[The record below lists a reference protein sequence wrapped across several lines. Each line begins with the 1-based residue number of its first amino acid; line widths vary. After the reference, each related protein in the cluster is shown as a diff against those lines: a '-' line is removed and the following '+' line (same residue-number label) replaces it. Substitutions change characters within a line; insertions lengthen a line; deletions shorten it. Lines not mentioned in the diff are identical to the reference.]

1 VTGLDWV
8 IIGLVLLLAL
18 FGWAQG
24 FVAGLLAFLGFAA
37 GALLGTRVAPL
48 VLSEGSHSPYAPVFA
63 LMGALLVGA
72 VFAVAFEGLGARVR
86 RQFGDAP
93 AFTAVDGVLGAALTA
108 AVGLGV
114 VWILGALAVSGGSP
128 DLRREVR
135 QSKVLQQ
142 LNTILPPSGPLL
154 NALARFDPFPR
165 INGPEVNVAPPRGD
179 ITGDPE
185 VEAARGSVVRIL
197 GTACGLGVEGSGW
210 VSAPGLVVTNA
221 HVVAGQDD
229 TRVLVRG
236 EGPSLQAQAV
246 AFDSTNDIAVLR
258 VDGLQADPLPIAS
271 GARRNTEAA
280 VLGFPR
286 NGPYDVRAARV
297 GETRRVVTQDAYGQG
312 PVTRSIVSLRGL
324 VRSGNSGGPMVDGD
338 GRVVGTVFAAT
349 TSGPRGG
356 YAVPNAIVRDALR
369 GASGP
374 VSTGPCTR

>member
-72 VFAVAFEGLGARVR
+72 VFAVGFEGLGARVR
-86 RQFGDAP
+86 RRFGDAP
-93 AFTAVDGVLGAALTA
+93 AFTAVDGVFGAVLTA
-108 AVGLGV
+108 VVGLGV

-165 INGPEVNVAPPRGD
+165 INGPEVNVAPPRDD
-179 ITGDPE
+179 ITGDRE
-185 VEAARGSVVRIL
+185 VEAAKASVVKIL

-210 VSAPGLVVTNA
+210 VAAPGLVVTNA

-236 EGPSLQAQAV
+236 EGPSLHAEAV
-246 AFDSTNDIAVLR
+246 SFDPSNDIAVLR
-258 VDGLQADPLPIAS
+258 VDGLSADPLSIAS
-271 GARRNTEAA
+271 SARRNTEAA

>member
-8 IIGLVLLLAL
+8 ILGLVLMLAL

-37 GALLGTRVAPL
+37 GAWLGTRIAPV
-48 VLSEGSHSPYAPVFA
+48 VLSEGSQSPYAPVFG
-63 LMGALLVGA
+63 LMGALLAGA
-72 VFAVAFEGLGARVR
+72 VFAIGFEGLGARLR
-86 RQFGDAP
+86 ERLDTP
-93 AFTAVDGVLGAALTA
+93 ALTAVDGVLGAVLTA
-108 AVGLGV
+108 AIGLGV

-165 INGPEVNVAPPRGD
+165 ISGPEVNVPAPRED
-179 ITGDPE
+179 ITRDPE
-185 VEAARGSVVRIL
+185 VEGAKGSVVKIL

-210 VSAPGLVVTNA
+210 VAGQGLVVTNA

-236 EGPSLQAQAV
+236 EGPSLGAQAV
-246 AFDSTNDIAVLR
+246 AFDSDNDIAVLR
-258 VDGLQADPLPIAS
+258 VDGLQADSLPIAS
-271 GARRNTEAA
+271 AARSGSEAA

-297 GETRRVVTQDAYGQG
+297 GETRRVVTQDAYGEG

-324 VRSGNSGGPMVDGD
+324 VRSGNSGGPMVDGA

-349 TSGPRGG
+349 TSGARGG

-369 GASGP
+369 GASSP
-374 VSTGPCTR
+374 VSTGPCTG

>member
-1 VTGLDWV
+1 
-8 IIGLVLLLAL
+8 
-18 FGWAQG
+18 
-24 FVAGLLAFLGFAA
+24 
-37 GALLGTRVAPL
+37 
-48 VLSEGSHSPYAPVFA
+48 
-63 LMGALLVGA
+63 MGALLVGA
-72 VFAVAFEGLGARVR
+72 VLAVGFEGMGAKLRRRLAGSPAFEA
-86 RQFGDAP
+86 
-93 AFTAVDGVLGAALTA
+93 TDGVLGAVLTA
-108 AVGLGV
+108 AIGLGV

-165 INGPEVNVAPPRGD
+165 INGPEVTVAPPRGD
-179 ITGDPE
+179 IAGDPE
-185 VEAARGSVVRIL
+185 VEAAKDSVVKIL

-210 VSAPGLVVTNA
+210 VADQGLVVTNA

-236 EGPSLQAQAV
+236 EGPSLRAQAV
-246 AFDSTNDIAVLR
+246 AFDPTNDIAILR
-258 VDGLQADPLPIAS
+258 VDGMRADPLPIAS
-271 GARRNTEAA
+271 GARRNGEAA

-286 NGPYDVRAARV
+286 NGPYDVRAARL

-324 VRSGNSGGPMVDGD
+324 VRSGNSGGPLVDGD

-349 TSGPRGG
+349 TSGARGG
-356 YAVPNAIVRDALR
+356 YAVPNAIVREKLR

>member
-24 FVAGLLAFLGFAA
+24 FVAGLLAFLGFVA

-72 VFAVAFEGLGARVR
+72 VFAVGFEGLGARVR
-86 RQFGDAP
+86 RRFGDAP

-135 QSKVLQQ
+135 QSQVLQE

-165 INGPEVNVAPPRGD
+165 I
-179 ITGDPE
+179 
-185 VEAARGSVVRIL
+185 
-197 GTACGLGVEGSGW
+197 
-210 VSAPGLVVTNA
+210 
-221 HVVAGQDD
+221 
-229 TRVLVRG
+229 
-236 EGPSLQAQAV
+236 
-246 AFDSTNDIAVLR
+246 
-258 VDGLQADPLPIAS
+258 
-271 GARRNTEAA
+271 
-280 VLGFPR
+280 
-286 NGPYDVRAARV
+286 
-297 GETRRVVTQDAYGQG
+297 
-312 PVTRSIVSLRGL
+312 
-324 VRSGNSGGPMVDGD
+324 
-338 GRVVGTVFAAT
+338 
-349 TSGPRGG
+349 
-356 YAVPNAIVRDALR
+356 
-369 GASGP
+369 
-374 VSTGPCTR
+374 TGP

>member
-1 VTGLDWV
+1 MTGLDWV

-24 FVAGLLAFLGFAA
+24 FVAGLLAFLGFAV
-37 GALLGTRVAPL
+37 GALLGTRIAPL
-48 VLSEGSHSPYAPVFA
+48 VLSDGNHSPYAPVFA

-72 VFAVAFEGLGARVR
+72 IFAVGFEGLGARVR
-86 RQFGDAP
+86 RRFGDAP

-108 AVGLGV
+108 AVGLGI

-135 QSKVLQQ
+135 DSKVLQQ

-165 INGPEVNVAPPRGD
+165 INGPEVRVAPPSEG
-179 ITGDPE
+179 ITADPQI
-185 VEAARGSVVRIL
+185 EAAKGSVVKIL

-210 VSAPGLVVTNA
+210 VAGPGLVVTNA
-221 HVVAGQDD
+221 HVVAGEED

-236 EGPSLQAQAV
+236 EGPSLRAQAV

-258 VDGLQADPLPIAS
+258 VDGLEADPLPIAS

-324 VRSGNSGGPMVDGD
+324 VRSGNSGGPLVDGD

-356 YAVPNAIVRDALR
+356 YAVPNAVVRDALR

>member
-37 GALLGTRVAPL
+37 GALLGTRGAPL

-72 VFAVAFEGLGARVR
+72 VFAVGFEGLGARVR
-86 RQFGDAP
+86 RRFGDAP

-135 QSKVLQQ
+135 QSQVLQE

-165 INGPEVNVAPPRGD
+165 INGPEVKVAPPRED

-185 VEAARGSVVRIL
+185 IEAAKGSVVKIL

-210 VSAPGLVVTNA
+210 VAGPGLVVTNA

-236 EGPSLQAQAV
+236 EGPSLRAQAV
-246 AFDSTNDIAVLR
+246 AFDSTNDISVLR
-258 VDGLQADPLPIAS
+258 VDGLAADLLPIAS
-271 GARRNTEAA
+271 SARRNTEAA

-312 PVTRSIVSLRGL
+312 PVARSIVSLRGL

>member
-48 VLSEGSHSPYAPVFA
+48 VLSEGNQSPYAPVFA

-72 VFAVAFEGLGARVR
+72 IFAVGFEGLGARVR
-86 RQFGDAP
+86 RRFGDAP
-93 AFTAVDGVLGAALTA
+93 AFSAVDGVLGAALTA
-108 AVGLGV
+108 VVGLGV

-135 QSKVLQQ
+135 QSQVLQE

-165 INGPEVNVAPPRGD
+165 INGPEVKVAPPRED

-185 VEAARGSVVRIL
+185 IEAAKSSVVKIL

-210 VSAPGLVVTNA
+210 VAAPGLVVTNA

-236 EGPSLQAQAV
+236 EGPSLHADAV

-271 GARRNTEAA
+271 SARRNGEAA

-286 NGPYDVRAARV
+286 NGPYDVRPARV